1 MRFGGYL
8 TVPCCRNAS
17 FLPAVRF
24 TYTVMYTKMDI
35 YQNWRLK
42 DPAWNLDSPLKVN
55 RISD

>member
-1 MRFGGYL
+1 MFL
-8 TVPCCRNAS
+8 CCCRNAS
-17 FLPAVRF
+17 LLPAARF

-42 DPAWNLDSPLKVN
+42 DPAWNLDSPLKAN